1 MATQDADF
9 DFNFESKVDGAGTDI
24 SDPLLLKILGKKW
37 CQNLIEKYFSTE
49 ITLKKSP
56 DDPHKKE
63 VMFLGDGAEEKRC
76 REALTNLQELMQSTR
91 EDDWPEEYIERLFQE
106 GTLTSSTSISAIRK
120 RAKKIAQELDSAESP
135 AASTKEKFRT
145 KAKKSDIQRKRARQD
160 KASRMGY

>member
-9 DFNFESKVDGAGTDI
+9 DSTFQVESKVDGAGTDF

-56 DDPHKKE
+56 DYPHKKE
-63 VMFLGDGAEEKRC
+63 VMFLGDGAGEKRC

-120 RAKKIAQELDSAESP
+120 RAKRVAQELEYANRIP
-135 AASTKEKFRT
+135 ANPDKEMVRR
-145 KAKKSDIQRKRARQD
+145 KKKQYDIEMKQARKD
-160 KASRMGY
+160 KGR